1 MKSLSEHTLD
11 NAIKYHI
18 ENHLPVY
25 ENIFRAG
32 TPMHF
37 KLLETFKDLYESEIY
52 IPLDEDEEALLQT
65 DIGTWGVYEGEN
77 VPLDYPMF
85 SLEEEKQPELNSP
98 KRGGRKKFYVYVKDP
113 DTGNIK
119 KIEWGDT
126 TGLKMKID
134 NPAARKSFVARH
146 RCDQANDKMT
156 ASYWMC
162 RVPRYGK
169 QLGLSPAS
177 TGNFFW

>member
-1 MKSLSEHTLD
+1 MKTLSEHTLD
-11 NAIKYHI
+11 NAIKYHL
-18 ENHLPVY
+18 ENSLPIY

-37 KLLETFKDLYESEIY
+37 KLLETFKDLYESEAY

-65 DIGTWGVYEGEN
+65 DLGTWDIYEGVN

-126 TGLKMKID
+126 SGLKIKISD
-134 NPAARKSFVARH
+134 PEARKSFAARH
-146 RCDQANDKMT
+146 NCADKKDRT
-156 ASYWMC
+156 KPGWWAC
-162 RVPRYGK
+162 NTPRYGK
-169 QLGLSPAS
+169 QLGLGPSS